1 MTLTCKLNPRVQSQ
15 RSQKLSA
22 SFSMSHELDFT
33 GLTTSASLMTTQ
45 EQDRNIC
52 REKHGVLSDCQ
63 VYMQTQETKFM
74 RD

>member
-1 MTLTCKLNPRVQSQ
+1 
-15 RSQKLSA
+15 
-22 SFSMSHELDFT
+22 MSHELNFT

-52 REKHGVLSDCQ
+52 REEHGVLSDYQ
-63 VYMQTQETKFM
+63 VSMQTQEAKFM